1 VRFRQTG
8 QNTADAVRNLARA
21 LGVDPGSAG
30 FAGLKD
36 RHAVT
41 SQWASFFGADEARAL
56 EVAVPGLEVLE
67 AKRHPHKLRT
77 GHLKANRFRILLR
90 DAPVDAAN
98 TAHALLSELS
108 ERGAPNFYGEQRFGH
123 AGENIARAE
132 RWLLEGG
139 RAPKS
144 RFERKLLVSVWQAR
158 WFNVYLARRMRAR
171 GLHQALRGDLMRRED
186 SGGMFTADDVAEA
199 QARLERFE
207 LSATGPILG
216 EDMRWPTH
224 DALEL
229 ERALL
234 AETGITPERL
244 RELRK
249 LAPGS
254 RRVLR
259 IRPACVSV
267 EPTPIGLWLGF
278 ELPKGAY
285 ATVILRELLK
295 PEGDEAAEQDDDES
309 EIAGSEG

>member
-1 VRFRQTG
+1 
-8 QNTADAVRNLARA
+8 
-21 LGVDPGSAG
+21 
-30 FAGLKD
+30 
-36 RHAVT
+36 
-41 SQWASFFGADEARAL
+41 
-56 EVAVPGLEVLE
+56 
-67 AKRHPHKLRT
+67 
-77 GHLKANRFRILLR
+77 
-90 DAPVDAAN
+90 
-98 TAHALLSELS
+98 
-108 ERGAPNFYGEQRFGH
+108 
-123 AGENIARAE
+123 
-132 RWLLEGG
+132 
-139 RAPKS
+139 
-144 RFERKLLVSVWQAR
+144 
-158 WFNVYLARRMRAR
+158 
-171 GLHQALRGDLMRRED
+171 
-186 SGGMFTADDVAEA
+186 MFTADDVAEA